1 VRPAR
6 FGCNPQTADSN
17 AFQAK
22 AEPLEGEDL
31 QSVALREF
39 HGLAA
44 ALERAGAEVL
54 IAQDSAQPPK
64 PDAIFPN
71 NWVSFHHDGTVA
83 LYPMLAPN
91 RRWER
96 RDEVLQQVVRS
107 GGFRVSRTVDL
118 TYRESQD
125 KYLEGTGSVVLD
137 RAHRVAYAC
146 SSPRTDLDVL
156 GEFAQQLDYELM
168 TFDAVDAGG
177 AAIYHTNVLMAIGS
191 GFAVVCSEAIVNDAH
206 RAAVLSKL
214 SSTGHAIVEITQA
227 QMAQFAGNVLELT
240 VPNGKII
247 ALSTTA
253 LGSLA
258 PAQRHAL
265 ESHATLIPAQIPTIE
280 RIGGGGVR
288 CMLAEIHLPK
298 RDRAQPRATI
308 QMAPGS

>member
-1 VRPAR
+1 MVRPAR
-6 FGCNPQTADSN
+6 FGCNPQTAGSN

-22 AEPLEGEDL
+22 PELLAGQDL
-31 QSVALREF
+31 QGVALREF
-39 HGLAA
+39 HGLAE
-44 ALERAGAEVL
+44 ALDRAGVEVL
-54 IAQDSAQPPK
+54 VAPDSEQPAK

-96 RDEVLQQVVRS
+96 RDEILQQVVRN

-118 TYRESQD
+118 THRESED

-137 RAHRVAYAC
+137 RIHRVAYAC

-177 AAIYHTNVLMAIGS
+177 AAIYHTNVLMAIGT
-191 GFAVVCSEAIVNDAH
+191 GFAVVCSESILNDAH

-214 SSTGHAIVEITQA
+214 GATGHTIVEITAA
-227 QMAQFAGNVLELT
+227 QMGQFAGNILELAA
-240 VPNGKII
+240 PKGRII

-253 LGSLA
+253 LGCLSA
-258 PAQRHAL
+258 AQRRAL
-265 ESHATLIPAQIPTIE
+265 ESQATLIPAEIPTIE

-298 RDRAQPRATI
+298 RDRARA
-308 QMAPGS
+308 